1 MATDGMHT
9 FLTILLV
16 IGFCAVLPLVLLSVV
31 SDLIQRIA
39 QHGPPSRNHSII
51 QDQGIEHSG
60 R

>member
-1 MATDGMHT
+1 MHT
-9 FLTILLV
+9 FLKILLV

-39 QHGPPSRNHSII
+39 RHGPPSRDHSII

>member
-1 MATDGMHT
+1 MHT

-16 IGFCAVLPLVLLSVV
+16 IGFCAMLPLVLLSVV
-31 SDLIQRIA
+31 CDLIRRIA
-39 QHGPPSRNHSII
+39 EHGPLSRNHSII